1 MTTSSLDPQ
10 GPGRPPW
17 TPMRSGWPQWIGHVA
32 AAWSLGYGLLGLYW
46 SLGGAGFPFGTE
58 NDPYAAKVSVLEHL
72 QQDTAAPAVAVLGWG
87 AAVVAMAMAHGRA
100 QGLPGAAL
108 LGFAWTMAVVLAVVV
123 PDVRPLTSLARTPI
137 VLIGMPFGWPPG
149 IGLSTLFPW
158 PVINQLL
165 LILGGLLWAAT
176 AIAYQ
181 RRIRNACGHCGRTD
195 AITGWT
201 TPASAVRWGRWAT
214 FIAVIVPIL
223 YALTRWAWAVGIPL
237 GVTREFL
244 GEQARDTPDI
254 WLAGAA
260 LATLAVDGATLTL
273 GLVHRWGEVYPRW
286 IPVLGGKPVRPR
298 TAIIPASLVAVLVTV
313 AGLEHYRAA
322 ILGYFPEGSMG
333 ENWGTVAPGYLWP
346 LWGVALGA
354 ATYAYYLRRRGQCPY
369 CGRS

>member
-195 AITGWT
+195 AHYWLDHSRQRR
-201 TPASAVRWGRWAT
+201 P
-214 FIAVIVPIL
+214 
-223 YALTRWAWAVGIPL
+223 VGPMGDLHRGHRAHPLCPDPL
-237 GVTREFL
+237 GL
-244 GEQARDTPDI
+244 GRGHPP
-254 WLAGAA
+254 
-260 LATLAVDGATLTL
+260 
-273 GLVHRWGEVYPRW
+273 WGHPR
-286 IPVLGGKPVRPR
+286 IPR
-298 TAIIPASLVAVLVTV
+298 
-313 AGLEHYRAA
+313 
-322 ILGYFPEGSMG
+322 
-333 ENWGTVAPGYLWP
+333 
-346 LWGVALGA
+346 
-354 ATYAYYLRRRGQCPY
+354 
-369 CGRS
+369 